1 MNIDWGNKIINVFK
15 TDMIQIQVV
24 PSEIWQLDIPEFKK
38 SLGDA
43 LDDELGM
50 IYPNIFN
57 HNPEV
62 SVGGTVLAKVVEI
75 LDPYTITF
83 EDGQYAVNLV
93 GANSNIGDRVNVN
106 QVSVRSSNSAG
117 MQVYYSNAP
126 ASITPS
132 QIAEATWTHQK
143 GDMVYQR
150 SIGGFRKNY
159 TLNQIIMLND
169 DGTDG
174 VAYNCFDRFGNPSL
188 TSVDRMEKV

>member
-1 MNIDWGNKIINVFK
+1 MV
-15 TDMIQIQVV
+15 
-24 PSEIWQLDIPEFKK
+24 
-38 SLGDA
+38 
-43 LDDELGM
+43 
-50 IYPNIFN
+50 YPAIFN
-57 HNPEV
+57 HNPAV
-62 SVGGTVLAKVVEI
+62 SVGGVTLAKVIEI
-75 LDPYTITF
+75 INGYTITF
-83 EDGQYAVNLV
+83 EDGKYAVNLT
-93 GANSNIGDRVNVN
+93 GANSNVGDKINVN

-117 MQVYYSNAP
+117 MQVYYSSAP
-126 ASITPS
+126 ADITPT

-174 VAYNCFDRFGNPSL
+174 LTYNCFDRFGTPSL